1 MIFFR
6 FSAVV
11 PEVIFRN
18 VKKKIRD
25 YVCQIC
31 SALMYLH
38 ERGLVH
44 RDLKPDNVLVR
55 KSLKSL
61 NEIMKICSMSTG

>member
-1 MIFFR
+1 MIFHR
-6 FSAVV
+6 VSAVV

-44 RDLKPDNVLVR
+44 RDLKPDNVLVGR
-55 KSLKSL
+55 SFKIL
-61 NEIMKICSMSTG
+61 NEIIEFFTVR